1 MYKVIL
7 AFALMCSAVVAAEEE
22 STEKKAAEFLK
33 KNQVGVLGTFM
44 KEDAKS
50 YPYLSIV
57 PYALDDGK
65 PFIFISDLAQHT
77 ENLNENGKS
86 SIVVYTL
93 DPDDI
98 HNATRATFQGTLV
111 KLKQD
116 GKEYKRLAKIYVKR
130 FPKSKILLT
139 FGDFNFYR
147 MEVKQMHW
155 IGGFG
160 DIDWANVKKY
170 LKESE

>member
-1 MYKVIL
+1 
-7 AFALMCSAVVAAEEE
+7 
-22 STEKKAAEFLK
+22 
-33 KNQVGVLGTFM
+33 M
-44 KEDAKS
+44 KEDKEL
-50 YPYLSIV
+50 YPYQSIV
-57 PYALDDGK
+57 PYILDDGK
-65 PFIFISDLAQHT
+65 PVIFISDLAQHT

-86 SIVVYTL
+86 SLVVFAVN
-93 DPDDI
+93 PNDI
-98 HNATRATFQGTLV
+98 HDSTRLTFQGKFV

-116 GKEYKRLAKIYVKR
+116 GKEYKRLGKIYTKQ